1 MKEEIKEGKNEEKL
15 DWNKVEGVLGGRI
28 PNSYKEFYEKLGS
41 VGIDSGYIY
50 IVNVETDGEDMGL
63 SERCRETIEAY
74 TMLKDFLDCEEQKL
88 DIGFGN
94 EDWFP
99 VGTTTNGDYIFINDE
114 YGVLITDG
122 SFIEREE
129 YECSLLEFV
138 NKYLNNDL
146 KYEVLSEVASKGEH
160 ELVVIN
166 TKRHEVSGEV

>member
-1 MKEEIKEGKNEEKL
+1 KYEEKL

-28 PNSYKEFYEKLGS
+28 PNSYKEFYEELGS

-50 IVNVETDGEDMGL
+50 IVNVETHAGDMGL
-63 SERCRETIEAY
+63 SERYRETLEAY

-94 EDWFP
+94 DDWFT

-129 YECSLLEFV
+129 
-138 NKYLNNDL
+138 
-146 KYEVLSEVASKGEH
+146 
-160 ELVVIN
+160 
-166 TKRHEVSGEV
+166 